1 MLIVQYIIDI
11 FLFTQLNIIHKARNG
26 PLTNGHTKIVQYSM
40 PVLTNKNIKDL
51 TIINVF
57 QCLP

>member
-11 FLFTQLNIIHKARNG
+11 FPFTQLNINIIHKARNG

-40 PVLTNKNIKDL
+40 PVLTNKK
-51 TIINVF
+51 T
-57 QCLP
+57 